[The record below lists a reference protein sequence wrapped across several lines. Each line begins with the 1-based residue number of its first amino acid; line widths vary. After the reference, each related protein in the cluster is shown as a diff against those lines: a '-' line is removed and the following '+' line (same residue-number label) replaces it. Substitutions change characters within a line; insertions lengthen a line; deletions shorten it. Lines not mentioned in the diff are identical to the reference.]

1 MGLPDMVVC
10 NSYGGNCLYTYIALL
25 SFLSY
30 KLYNFAAMKR
40 VKAFL
45 IFLVAGLVVF
55 GIEPVMAQ
63 CAMCTASVETNAK
76 NGGMTA
82 NGLNHGIMYLLAAP
96 YLAAAAIG
104 YIWYK
109 KYRRKNVDLHM
120 RDEKLHLN

>member
-1 MGLPDMVVC
+1 MVVPDMAVC
-10 NSYGGNCLYTYIALL
+10 NRYRSDCLYTYIALL

-30 KLYNFAAMKR
+30 KLHNFAAMKR
-40 VKAFL
+40 VKALL

-76 NGGMTA
+76 NGGVTS

-96 YLAAAAIG
+96 YLAAAAIAF
-104 YIWYK
+104 IWYK
-109 KYRRKNVDLHM
+109 KYRRKNVDLHI